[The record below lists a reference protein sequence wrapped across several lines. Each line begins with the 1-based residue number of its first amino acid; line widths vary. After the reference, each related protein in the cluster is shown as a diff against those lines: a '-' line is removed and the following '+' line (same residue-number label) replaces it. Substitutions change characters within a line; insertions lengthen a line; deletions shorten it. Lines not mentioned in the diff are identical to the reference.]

1 MRFWISPLTCQNK
14 GNDNWQLSIFFNL
27 DFYQYIMQAGSIE
40 HKSWFLCYAAKT
52 VSDAESGK
60 EGDSCWSAHTDLPL

>member
-1 MRFWISPLTCQNK
+1 MQMTFCISPLTCQNT

-27 DFYQYIMQAGSIE
+27 DFKQYIMQAGSIE
-40 HKSWFLCYAAKT
+40 HKSWFLCSGVKT

-60 EGDSCWSAHTDLPL
+60 EDDPC